1 LLVRGFF
8 PSGFRIGGS
17 PLRRPAH
24 LLLPR
29 WRPELAL
36 LLQVLT
42 MQHLAINPYDEP
54 PLDPP
59 QTGLIRSR

>member
-1 LLVRGFF
+1 LVSDAVSLALAA
-8 PSGFRIGGS
+8 PKAAS
-17 PLRRPAH
+17 RPAH

-36 LLQVLT
+36 LLQVLP
-42 MQHLAINPYDEP
+42 MQQLAINPFDES

-59 QTGLIRSR
+59 QAGLIRSC